1 MNRTDFQ
8 QLAEVRLL
16 EARALLSAGFPDGA
30 YYLAGYAVECALK
43 ARIANRTQQF
53 DFPDKDFVQ
62 KIYTH
67 KLTDLMKWS
76 ESLSTLQNAIQSE
89 PRLQDWWTTVQEW
102 SEESRYKRWSIIEAE
117 RLLDAIENQS
127 GGVFPWIRLHW

>member
-8 QLAEVRLL
+8 QIAEGRLL
-16 EARALLSAGFPDGA
+16 EARALLSAGFADGA

-43 ARIANRTQQF
+43 ACIAKRTQQY
-53 DFPDKDFVQ
+53 DFPDKDFVL

-67 KLTDLMKWS
+67 KLSELMRWS
-76 ESLSTLQNAIQSE
+76 GILPTLQLASQSNAA
-89 PRLQDWWTTVQEW
+89 LQDWWTTVQEW
-102 SEESRYKRWSIIEAE
+102 SEESRYKRWNATEAG

-127 GGVFPWIRLHW
+127 GGIFPWIKLHW